1 MCVHQSNRNEMLF
14 VNVSC
19 NHIQRYPDYLEK
31 QSKSKYIRI
40 DNNIKGRNI
49 ILHRTTY
56 CIRRDVHIIIITI
69 L

>member
-1 MCVHQSNRNEMLF
+1 M
-14 VNVSC
+14 
-19 NHIQRYPDYLEK
+19 YPDIYKIEK